1 MRSLSLTAKVAK
13 LRDPAYQAQMIQEAK
28 TTHRRLISVQIFVL
42 PKGEVR
48 YDLGTADSLQT
59 HADRLGVS
67 PGEAFIALSLD
78 NNGETLFNYP
88 FLNPQFDAVQHML
101 DHPQV
106 VIGLGDSGAHCG
118 QIMDSSLPTYF
129 LKYWVKER
137 AHFAL
142 EQAIH
147 MLTAEPAQLF
157 GIHDRGTLRARRL
170 RRCQR
175 H

>member
-1 MRSLSLTAKVAK
+1 
-13 LRDPAYQAQMIQEAK
+13 
-28 TTHRRLISVQIFVL
+28 
-42 PKGEVR
+42 
-48 YDLGTADSLQT
+48 
-59 HADRLGVS
+59 
-67 PGEAFIALSLD
+67 
-78 NNGETLFNYP
+78 
-88 FLNPQFDAVQHML
+88 ML

-137 AHFAL
+137 EHFAL

-157 GIHDRGTLRARRL
+157 GIHDRGVLRAGAYADVNVIDYDNLRLPPPDFCVRFSRRKRAL
-170 RRCQR
+170 YSKVLGL
-175 H
+175 